1 MKRNIAVGLIVILIL
16 ASLATGTAAV
26 YQKTLTA
33 SGLITLENAAEDSSG
48 ESSENDF
55 FIHTQ
60 YSGSNIHIDK
70 KGIRIKGRGDAVT
83 RTPFSVPEEGYQ
95 VSVTIEPNKGDKTL
109 TGIGLYIAGEYDAD
123 TKTYYGDMLQFQNN
137 TLHIKQRVI
146 VFGEQGTQ
154 ESEPSGTYSAV
165 MTADQLTAQFNVLG
179 LIKNG
184 FELSAMVQ
192 PDGNG
197 NNQIRIFLNGEEVT
211 ALSSPL
217 SRRAYENGIPLYT
230 GVRCWVGQVLFK
242 NLSAG
247 KISSFAADESSVDLL
262 QEPKTVSSQ
271 EDLASS
277 SEKEASDSQKIDNE
291 NSASDFL
298 SSDESSEKSSV
309 ESSKN
314 GEIDKE
320 TQQQSQSTTKE
331 EALK

>member
-1 MKRNIAVGLIVILIL
+1 MYKR
-16 ASLATGTAAV
+16 
-26 YQKTLTA
+26 Q
-33 SGLITLENAAEDSSG
+33 
-48 ESSENDF
+48 
-55 FIHTQ
+55 
-60 YSGSNIHIDK
+60 
-70 KGIRIKGRGDAVT
+70 
-83 RTPFSVPEEGYQ
+83 
-95 VSVTIEPNKGDKTL
+95 
-109 TGIGLYIAGEYDAD
+109 
-123 TKTYYGDMLQFQNN
+123 
-137 TLHIKQRVI
+137 
-146 VFGEQGTQ
+146 
-154 ESEPSGTYSAV
+154 
-165 MTADQLTAQFNVLG
+165 
-179 LIKNG
+179 
-184 FELSAMVQ
+184 
-192 PDGNG
+192 DGNG

-331 EALK
+331 EALKLSLIHIFPCAHKLFLIFLLKTHSMIERTASKCP